1 MGLPVLG
8 CLDDAI
14 LLPLAVLLAV
24 RLVPPAVM
32 AEHRAAAM
40 AAEARPVS
48 RAGAVLVVALW
59 ALAAATLLWWL
70 WPRGAS

>member
-1 MGLPVLG
+1 
-8 CLDDAI
+8 
-14 LLPLAVLLAV
+14 
-24 RLVPPAVM
+24 M

-40 AAEARPVS
+40 AAQARPVS